1 MKSNMQYIVDEN
13 GVKTSVIV
21 PFHLWEE
28 ITSENKKLQNK
39 IEVLLAIKD
48 GLSEIKGANKNY
60 EELQTLSDFVNES
73 DS

>member
-21 PFHLWEE
+21 PFQLWERLN
-28 ITSENKKLQNK
+28 SDYQKLQNK
-39 IEVLLAIKD
+39 VEVLLAIKD
-48 GLSEIKGANKNY
+48 GLSEIKGASKNY
-60 EELQTLSDFVNES
+60 QEFQTLSDFVNES